1 MNLWSDPS
9 TPSLPHPQ
17 LISSLLLSQ
26 SRVEDPWEYSVD
38 FRNYEWHPSKQKK
51 SETLS
56 TRPSPLPLPL
66 LTRPLLSLPLLT
78 RPLAFVRRRKLRRLV
93 GDSRLHEVTS
103 QPQGI
108 SSFSSSS
115 TSDRLVNPPPPTV
128 KGVILKSGGKLQ
140 AFNDRYFVLESHPPP
155 PPPSSG
161 ISAEGT
167 PARAGVGGSSYLI
180 YYLKYTDSPPYG
192 NNERDRMDLKNC
204 QMSSTAEGHVVLTS
218 KKGKTYI
225 LDLQDHPDQD
235 KWIHSL
241 RDHISYA
248 NGDTLSK

>member
-1 MNLWSDPS
+1 LTSGTTSGIPAS
-9 TPSLPHPQ
+9 RRRVRLSP
-17 LISSLLLSQ
+17 LI
-26 SRVEDPWEYSVD
+26 P
-38 FRNYEWHPSKQKK
+38 
-51 SETLS
+51 
-56 TRPSPLPLPL
+56 PLPLPL

-108 SSFSSSS
+108 SSFSSS

-167 PARAGVGGSSYLI
+167 PARVGVGGSSYLI